1 MAFTNYCRRK
11 RTRLG
16 EKASLP
22 VITFVHFEQIR
33 RSVMDIIIHV
43 EIFVMLLIFLLITSS
58 SVLEVKFLDR
68 LLEFLLVRTA
78 HRC

>member
-1 MAFTNYCRRK
+1 M
-11 RTRLG
+11 
-16 EKASLP
+16 
-22 VITFVHFEQIR
+22 
-33 RSVMDIIIHV
+33 MDIIIHV

-68 LLEFLLVRTA
+68 LLEFLLVGTA